1 MQPFALILSP
11 LILSTVLLSGNTVAA
26 DSGEHKH
33 DHSAHNHGSHDHG
46 SHDHSGHSHHEALE
60 PKPPGEPVNAEQAT
74 QSAKQ
79 RIASLVKAKAINSN
93 WTSVEPDSALQ
104 VVRKHDPAQ
113 ETQWQVTFV
122 NKAEKVIS
130 RQTIYVFLGI
140 DGSFRTTNFTG
151 R

>member
-11 LILSTVLLSGNTVAA
+11 LILSTVLLSVNTVAA

-33 DHSAHNHGSHDHG
+33 DHSAHDHGSHEHS

-74 QSAKQ
+74 QIAKQ
-79 RIASLVKAKAINSN
+79 RIASLVKAKAINSS
-93 WTSVEPDSALQ
+93 WTSVEPASTLE
-104 VVRKHDPAQ
+104 VVKKHDPAQ

-122 NKAEKVIS
+122 NKAEKVTS
-130 RQTIYVFLGI
+130 RQIIYVFLGM

>member
-1 MQPFALILSP
+1 MHLRPATFEVGLRFLVVR
-11 LILSTVLLSGNTVAA
+11 L
-26 DSGEHKH
+26 H
-33 DHSAHNHGSHDHG
+33 
-46 SHDHSGHSHHEALE
+46 
-60 PKPPGEPVNAEQAT
+60 AEQAT
-74 QSAKQ
+74 QIAKQ
-79 RIASLVKAKAINSN
+79 RIASLVKAKAINSH

-122 NKAEKVIS
+122 NKAEKVTS
-130 RQTIYVFLGI
+130 RQIIYVFLGI